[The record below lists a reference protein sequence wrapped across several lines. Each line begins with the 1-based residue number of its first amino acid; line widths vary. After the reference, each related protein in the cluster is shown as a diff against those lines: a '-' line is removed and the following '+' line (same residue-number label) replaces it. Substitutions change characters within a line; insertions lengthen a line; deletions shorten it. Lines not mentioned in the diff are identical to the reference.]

1 MRYILTLIGG
11 LLIGAVLVYFLLV
24 GAPRAG
30 LLPGVP
36 LKSPEQGGDPPGT
49 AVVTLDERFFDPI
62 FAAIFRDLSP
72 PTIPLQFGGA
82 AAVEPNGSA
91 VFTNAAFQAACPNQV
106 VLVQQGS
113 GVTSAVR
120 FADNNVVT
128 LLAFNG
134 SYDAPLYGCV
144 QFKGWARATLQLS
157 FDAPKQTLY
166 GRINVEGVNLEGV
179 QPQMNGIVTGLVQ
192 NAINQ
197 RVNPLEILKP
207 QQLSF
212 AVPIQASNGTLKT
225 QAKDIRSEVVNNQ
238 LRLHISYEFTGQKAG

>member
-1 MRYILTLIGG
+1 MRYILTLVAG
-11 LLIGAVLVYFLLV
+11 LVIGAVLVYFLLV

-36 LKSPEQGGDPPGT
+36 LKAPDQAGDPPGT
-49 AVVTLDERFFDPI
+49 AIMTLDERFFDPI

-72 PTIPLQFGGA
+72 PTIPLQFGA
-82 AAVEPNGSA
+82 ATLVEPNGSV
-91 VFTNAAFQAACPNQV
+91 VFTNAAFQACQNQV
-106 VLVQQGS
+106 ILLQQGS
-113 GVTSAVR
+113 GVTSAIR
-120 FADNNVVT
+120 FADGNVVT
-128 LLAFNG
+128 ALAFNG
-134 SYDAPLYGCV
+134 SYDAPLYGCI
-144 QFKGWARATLQLS
+144 QFKGWARSTLQLS

-197 RVNPLEILKP
+197 RINPIEILRP
-207 QQLSF
+207 QQLTF
-212 AVPIQASNGTLKT
+212 AIPIQASNGTLKA

-238 LRLHISYEFTGQKAG
+238 LKLHISYEFTGQKAG